1 MSTWFILWS
10 LEIFYGHW
18 KYFMAIWYILRS
30 FGIFFPVL
38 VCCTQKKSGNPG
50 HQQADRLTVGGLSNK
65 FPKRF
70 FRCVGRRGMTVPKT
84 SRVAG

>member
-30 FGIFFPVL
+30 FGIFSLFLHFVPRKIWQPWSK
-38 VCCTQKKSGNPG
+38 TKFTEESKK
-50 HQQADRLTVGGLSNK
+50 
-65 FPKRF
+65 
-70 FRCVGRRGMTVPKT
+70 KT
-84 SRVAG
+84 GQF